1 MTGMMRSWKSLAVSA
16 LLLLAAWPGCSGRVP
31 PEDANVIIILVD
43 TLRRDRLGAHG
54 YLKDVSPYMDL
65 LADEGFCFR
74 RAVAPCSWT
83 KPSVASLLTGLY
95 PGQHG
100 ALGDH
105 VVLKNMAFLDTKFTT
120 LAERMK
126 RAGYRTGAFVTN
138 ANIISRYHFD
148 QGFDNFTQPAGD
160 AKELFGKASRWIK
173 KHGEKGKFFLYLHL
187 IDPHEPYLPPPEY
200 QERFVHGEPGE
211 KAPFTEHGRPKE
223 IVEWLEQYT
232 RRKAGTE
239 GGKFEFDYEPLLGE
253 LKERLSDILPDVTR
267 EKIRSY
273 IDVNFRSLEDPELLR
288 RAEYLTALYDGEV
301 SYTDDAIRDFVTELK
316 HDDVLDETVLVVT
329 SDHGEAFLEH
339 NRWGHRQYVHAE
351 EIDIPLIFRIPG
363 PDGIPLKGE
372 IDDYVSL
379 VDLYPT
385 LLDMLDLP
393 APGNVDGI
401 SLWPVM
407 QGGGGTMLANRPV
420 FCESTFEDGDHVSAM
435 MGKSKVIRSAGKNSV
450 RWIYYDLEKDPG
462 ENEPLDPTR
471 AGEEARALMQ
481 SVESL
486 LNRRK
491 LDFNK
496 KVEIGTPSDEEI
508 EQLQE
513 LGYL

>member
-1 MTGMMRSWKSLAVSA
+1 MIAVLA
-16 LLLLAAWPGCSGRVP
+16 LLLPGCGGRVP
-31 PEDANVIIILVD
+31 PDDSNVIIILVD

-65 LADEGFCFR
+65 LADEGICFR
-74 RAVAPCSWT
+74 RAIAPCSWT

-95 PGQHG
+95 PGRHG
-100 ALGDH
+100 VLGDH
-105 VVLKNMAFLDTKFTT
+105 VVLKNLAFLDLKFTT
-120 LAERMK
+120 MAESMK
-126 RAGYRTGAFVTN
+126 MAGYRTGAFVTN

-160 AKELFGKASRWIK
+160 AMELFGKAKKWIK
-173 KHGEKGKFFLYLHL
+173 DHKEKGKFFLYLHL

-200 QERFVHGEPGE
+200 QDRFVHGEPGE
-211 KAPFTEHGRPKE
+211 NAPFTAHGRPKE
-223 IVEWLEQYT
+223 IVEWLRQYT
-232 RRKAGTE
+232 RRKPGTKAE
-239 GGKFEFDYEPLLGE
+239 EFEFEYEPLLDE

-273 IDVNFRSLEDPELLR
+273 ISLDFKSLNDPELLKR
-288 RAEYLTALYDGEV
+288 VEYLTSLYDGEV
-301 SYTDDAIRDFVTELK
+301 AYTDDAIRDFVGELK
-316 HDDVLDETVLVVT
+316 QSGVLDESILVLT

-339 NRWGHRQYVHAE
+339 NRWGHRQFVHAE

-363 PDGIPLKGE
+363 PGGIPLKGD
-372 IDDYVSL
+372 INDYVSL

-393 APGNVDGI
+393 RPSKLDGV
-401 SLWPVM
+401 SLWPIM
-407 QGGGGTMLANRPV
+407 QGSGRTFLEKRPV
-420 FCESTFEDGDHVSAM
+420 FTESIYEEGDHVSSV
-435 MGKSKVIRSAGKNSV
+435 MGNGKVIRTAGERGV
-450 RWIYYDLEKDPG
+450 RWLYFDLDKDPG
-462 ENEPLDPTR
+462 EDNPLDPAS
-471 AGEEARALMQ
+471 AGDKAHRLMN

-496 KVEIGTPSDEEI
+496 KVEIGNPSDEEI
-508 EQLQE
+508 KQLEE